1 MNPVVHT
8 AATSTANT
16 TRNDIAQPKVAT
28 PVTAAPPQPAVHA
41 RTANPALLNLK
52 LNLAQNPGE
61 TDTHSAAPGSPS
73 SRGTNRHKRAVTESR
88 GQKRAIDSADGPGLS
103 STKSS
108 KRQRESTPPGS
119 PRNGNSAKTLL
130 KTGRAVADLKTMA
143 SLSPRRSETAS
154 PPASP
159 RTGETAERQV
169 VGSPRRDTDTRSS
182 SSSTATP
189 SASAAPRWRSA
200 SYSETFDSPL
210 HFQRKLAPRVTSVS
224 MASMASVGGMDHTPG
239 IDDPLAPLSRATSSD
254 ESLDDFVFTDCKY
267 GDDGVLVPAKL
278 EHERERG
285 STLTPAL
292 VQAELA
298 LAWEPLKLAQAGYLT
313 VLDECFGKTRTGKA
327 GAADASD
334 SKGRFA
340 TFKTVLTTLDTDMM
354 LAELAL
360 GQGNADD
367 SRQVL
372 ASMRKTLATSR
383 TAMMSLAGSEVG
395 KRAGNQAG
403 AQDALVRCL
412 QSLETACINGLGM
425 LTDQQASQAS
435 TATTT
440 STASTAST
448 TAPGPLVFTHSN
460 QQLLDDLDSLMDDE
474 IGPAKPKPGGKS
486 SARQ

>member
-1 MNPVVHT
+1 
-8 AATSTANT
+8 
-16 TRNDIAQPKVAT
+16 
-28 PVTAAPPQPAVHA
+28 
-41 RTANPALLNLK
+41 
-52 LNLAQNPGE
+52 
-61 TDTHSAAPGSPS
+61 
-73 SRGTNRHKRAVTESR
+73 
-88 GQKRAIDSADGPGLS
+88 
-103 STKSS
+103 
-108 KRQRESTPPGS
+108 
-119 PRNGNSAKTLL
+119 
-130 KTGRAVADLKTMA
+130 
-143 SLSPRRSETAS
+143 
-154 PPASP
+154 
-159 RTGETAERQV
+159 
-169 VGSPRRDTDTRSS
+169 
-182 SSSTATP
+182 
-189 SASAAPRWRSA
+189 
-200 SYSETFDSPL
+200 
-210 HFQRKLAPRVTSVS
+210 
-224 MASMASVGGMDHTPG
+224 MASVGGMDHTPR

-254 ESLDDFVFTDCKY
+254 ESLDDFVFTDCNY

-278 EHERERG
+278 ELEHG

-298 LAWEPLKLAQAGYLT
+298 LAWKPLQRAQAGYLT

-340 TFKTVLTTLDTDMM
+340 TFRTVMTTLDPDMM

-367 SRQVL
+367 GRQAI

-425 LTDQQASQAS
+425 LTDEQASQAS

-448 TAPGPLVFTHSN
+448 TAPGPLVLTHSN

-474 IGPAKPKPGGKS
+474 IGPTKPKPADKPKPGGKS